1 MPVKR
6 EKELRLKES
15 ELEALIDRALE
26 KQRKELFKHVKD
38 WTGLDPNDHDT
49 GFKIRKAFEF
59 ASAAQDGFE
68 KAIKKTVLTGLA
80 AGFLYGIYCVITQM
94 FGRN

>member
-1 MPVKR
+1 MPVKER
-6 EKELRLKES
+6 ELKLKES
-15 ELEALIDRALE
+15 EIEQIIERALE
-26 KQRKELFKHVKD
+26 TQRKELFKHVED
-38 WTGLDPNDHDT
+38 WTGLDPNDHNT

-94 FGRN
+94 FGKN

>member
-1 MPVKR
+1 MPDK
-6 EKELRLKES
+6 KLTLKES
-15 ELEALIDRALE
+15 EIEQIIEKALE
-26 KQRKELFKHVKD
+26 KQRIELFKHVED
-38 WTGLDPNDHDT
+38 WTGLNPNDPST

-80 AGFLYGIYCVITQM
+80 AGFLYGIYCVVMQM
-94 FGRN
+94 FGKN